1 MKTEKKK
8 HLVIGLLAA
17 MLVGCNDQLSKQ
29 QAEQLQQAMIEEA
42 QAEKAVYEFP
52 KHHDLLYDNLFI
64 YNELIRKWREAQD
77 KVARLKV
84 RAVGAGPEK
93 EGSDK

>member
-17 MLVGCNDQLSKQ
+17 MLVGCNDQPAK
-29 QAEQLQQAMIEEA
+29 QLQQAMIEEA
-42 QAEKAVYEFP
+42 QAKKAVYEFP
-52 KHHDLLYDNLFI
+52 KHHDLLYDNLVI

-93 EGSDK
+93 EGTDK